1 MNSKQFEYAQKSNWI
16 SGAPKMQSIFE
27 RKVRQII
34 QKYRLISKKDKVL
47 VAVSGGKDSMTVL
60 YLLRKFGYNV
70 SALHINL
77 EMGKW
82 SERHLENI
90 KSFCQQ
96 LKIPLHVYSVR
107 KEFGRSMCSIKS
119 IVKSHS
125 KLHDC
130 TICGILRR
138 WLINKKARQLGADKL
153 ATGHNLDDASQTV
166 LMNYFKGNL
175 MIGVN
180 EGPYVG
186 IIEDKKFVQRVKPL
200 YFIKEKDVENYSRM
214 MNFPV
219 IYERCP
225 CVVNAYRHEIRK
237 MLDVI
242 ELKNKDIKENI
253 VKSFF
258 KILPKLRKRA
268 KSSNLIYCRN
278 CGEPSRNEVCKA
290 CLIMEKIR

>member
-1 MNSKQFEYAQKSNWI
+1 MNTKQFESRVKQTIKKYNLLKKS
-16 SGAPKMQSIFE
+16 
-27 RKVRQII
+27 
-34 QKYRLISKKDKVL
+34 DKVL

-60 YLLRKFGYNV
+60 YLLKKFGYNV

-82 SERHLENI
+82 SEMHLNNI
-90 KSFCQQ
+90 KKFCKELKVQ
-96 LKIPLHVYSVR
+96 LKIYSVR

-125 KLHDC
+125 NLHDC

-138 WLINKKARQLGADKL
+138 WLINKKARQLGASKL
-153 ATGHNLDDASQTV
+153 ATGHNLDDASQTI

-175 MIGVN
+175 MIGIN

-186 IIEDKKFVQRVKPL
+186 IIEDKKFVQRIKPL
-200 YFIKEKDVENYSRM
+200 YFQKEKEVENFSRT

-219 IYERCP
+219 VYERCP
-225 CVVNAYRHEIRK
+225 CVVNAYRHEVRGI
-237 MLDVI
+237 LDKI
-242 ELKNKDIKENI
+242 ETINAEIKENI

-258 KILPKLRKRA
+258 RVLPKLRKEA
-268 KSSNLIYCRN
+268 STKSLVYCKN

-290 CLIMEKIR
+290 CLIIAKIH